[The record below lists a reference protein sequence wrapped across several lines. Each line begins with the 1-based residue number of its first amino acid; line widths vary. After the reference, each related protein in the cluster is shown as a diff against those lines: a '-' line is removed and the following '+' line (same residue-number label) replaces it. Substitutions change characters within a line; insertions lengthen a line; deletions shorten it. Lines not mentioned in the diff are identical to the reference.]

1 MIKWILADQQ
11 DGKIILERLKEISR
25 PMNVDAVRERFKNG
39 TWDNADVKWASE
51 NMGAVLRK
59 MFGDRRT

>member
-1 MIKWILADQQ
+1 MNNRIPADQR
-11 DGKIILERLKEISR
+11 DGKILLERLKEISR

-39 TWDNADVKWASE
+39 TWDNADVKWVSE

-59 MFGDRRT
+59 MFGDRRP